1 MPKYPNIDDDDFYKK
16 ITKLFNK
23 YRIKDKKYKLKEI
36 CYPKRFKLQI
46 PQQFVSEFINPNTPY
61 KGLLIYHQ
69 IGAGKTCA
77 AVSIAENWKKKRN
90 IIVVTPASLMGN
102 FYDELRSQCTGN
114 EYLTP
119 KDRAIFDG
127 LKPASSKYNQMIKKI
142 DAKIDKYY
150 TVFSY
155 NKFVEKL
162 NNKKINL
169 KNTLLIVDEVQNIV
183 SERGSFYKTIS
194 NAIDKAPDDL
204 RIILL
209 SGTPIFDKPVEIA
222 LTMNLLKLP
231 EKIPTGNEFNE
242 TFLESNKNSKGEI
255 TYTPKNID
263 LFKEYIKG
271 YVSYYRGAP
280 PVAFPKTEIKI
291 VKCKMSDYQFK
302 SYQTVATNEG
312 PFRTG
317 DILKLPNNF
326 FIGSRI
332 ISNIAF
338 PKKGINE
345 KGFQKFDGRRLQI
358 ARIKRF
364 SAKFYK
370 MIKKIKK
377 CEGTVFVY
385 SNFKEYGGLKSFVKV
400 LEYHGF
406 KNYKDY
412 GEGDRRFA
420 IWSGD
425 EKHCMKEELKKVFN
439 QKENQ
444 YGDRLK
450 VILGSPSIKEGVS
463 LLRVSEVHVME
474 PYWNLSRLDQVI
486 GRAVRFCSHKDVPSY
501 DRFVQIY
508 IYIAYHPDDKMMI
521 DKYILS
527 MAENKS
533 EIISHF
539 ERALK
544 EAAVDCKLNY
554 HGNVHKKKDHLEC
567 EI

>member
-1 MPKYPNIDDDDFYKK
+1 MPKYPKIDDKDFYRK
-16 ITKLFNK
+16 ITRLFNK
-23 YRIKDKKYKLKEI
+23 YRIKNKKHKLKEI
-36 CYPKRFKLQI
+36 CYPKKFELQI

-90 IIVVTPASLMGN
+90 ILVLTPASLMGN
-102 FYDELRSQCTGN
+102 FYDELRSRCTGD

-119 KDRAIFDG
+119 KDRLIFDG
-127 LKPASSKYNQMIKKI
+127 LKPASSKYNEMIKKI
-142 DAKIDKYY
+142 DKKINQFY
-150 TVFSY
+150 TVLSY
-155 NKFVEKL
+155 NKFITKL
-162 NNKKINL
+162 NEKKINL

-183 SERGSFYKTIS
+183 SERGTFYKIIS
-194 NAIDKAPDDL
+194 KAIDNAPQDL

-231 EKIPTGNEFNE
+231 KKMPIGTEFND
-242 TFLESNKNSKGEI
+242 TFLDFSKNKDGEI
-255 TYTPKNID
+255 LYSPKNLD
-263 LFKEYIKG
+263 LFKRYLKG
-271 YVSYYRGAP
+271 YVSFYRGAP
-280 PVAFPKTEIKI
+280 PVAFPKKEIKI
-291 VKCKMSDYQFK
+291 IKCKMSDYQFK

-345 KGFQKFDGRRLQI
+345 KGFQKFDGDSLQM
-358 ARIKRF
+358 AQIKKF
-364 SAKFYK
+364 STKFYK

-377 CEGTVFVY
+377 SEGTVFVY

-412 GEGDRRFA
+412 GEGEKRFA

-439 QKENQ
+439 LKENQ
-444 YGDRLK
+444 YGNKLK
-450 VILGSPSIKEGVS
+450 IILGSPSIKEGVS

-486 GRAVRFCSHKDVPSY
+486 GRAVRFCSHKDVPVFK
-501 DRFVQIY
+501 RLVKIY
-508 IYIAYHPDDKMMI
+508 IYIAYHPNDKMTI
-521 DKYILS
+521 DKYILT

-533 EIISHF
+533 EIISYF
-539 ERALK
+539 EKALK
-544 EAAVDCKLNY
+544 ESAVDCKLNY
-554 HGNVHKKKDHLEC
+554 NGNVHNKKDHLKC

>member
-1 MPKYPNIDDDDFYKK
+1 MPKYPKIDDDEFYKK
-16 ITKLFNK
+16 ITRLFNK
-23 YRIKDKKYKLKEI
+23 YRIKDKKYNLKEI
-36 CYPKRFKLQI
+36 CYPKKFKLQV

-77 AVSIAENWKKKRN
+77 AVSIAENWKKKRH
-90 IIVVTPASLMGN
+90 ILVVTPASLMGN
-102 FYDELRSQCTGN
+102 FYDELRSQCTGD

-119 KDRAIFDG
+119 KDRSIFDG
-127 LKPASSKYNQMIKKI
+127 LKPASSKYNDMIKKI
-142 DAKIDKYY
+142 DKKIDKYY
-150 TVFSY
+150 TVLSY
-155 NKFVEKL
+155 NKFVAKL
-162 NNKKINL
+162 NDRKINL
-169 KNTLLIVDEVQNIV
+169 KNTLLIIDEVQNIV

-194 NAIDKAPDDL
+194 KAIDKAPDDL

-231 EKIPTGNEFNE
+231 EKMPTGTEFND
-242 TFLESNKNSKGEI
+242 TFLDSYKNKDGEI
-255 TYTPKNID
+255 IYSPKNLD
-263 LFKEYIKG
+263 LFKDYVRG

-280 PVAFPKTEIKI
+280 PIAFPKKEIKI

-412 GEGDRRFA
+412 GQGDKRFA

-425 EKHCMKEELKKVFN
+425 EKHSMKEELKKVFN

-444 YGDRLK
+444 YGDKLK

-501 DRFVQIY
+501 DRLVQIY
-508 IYIAYHPDDKMMI
+508 IYIAYHPDDKMTI

-539 ERALK
+539 EKALK
-544 EAAVDCKLNY
+544 ESAVDCKLNY
-554 HGNVHKKKDHLEC
+554 HGNVHKKKEHLEC